1 MKTSL
6 AALFLL
12 FFSLSLVHS
21 SVWYISSKGSNDTD
35 TCGTNEETP
44 CSSLRVIL
52 NNITNQTKE
61 EGGIGGEACYLG
73 LSKDEATFFIILDDV
88 TVPPICLT
96 GWTNLYIIGIEG
108 QASIDSDIGP
118 YRGVINIED
127 SHNVSI
133 TNIRFAESIIGKATL
148 YIKNTSNVIISN
160 VMLPVYAVQS
170 NAILLHNAYDNVSIL
185 NVKFF
190 GNDVLVGYFNFQP
203 GVALLVNQ
211 GYEEFGGIPITGLE
225 PVKRLLL
232 NVSDC
237 SFHTLIN
244 TMEPNTNNYVS
255 SSSISQAVL
264 IQLREGGDNNIISFN
279 NITFRGITSAAGS
292 VVCVRHSGTAAN
304 NTVYFNDNSFLD
316 NTARYGA
323 GVAVYYISQSHD
335 NHVIIRNSVFYR
347 TRATFE
353 GGGVFVASVVSD
365 PTNTVTVKDC
375 NFNKTAGI
383 YGSGIYIFNDPN
395 WFTNSIIVNRVSPPL
410 MSVSV
415 DTVLFFDCDTSITE
429 GVINV
434 LNGYINIIGNK

>member
-6 AALFLL
+6 AVLFLL
-12 FFSLSLVHS
+12 FFSLSLAHS
-21 SVWYISSKGSNDTD
+21 SVWFISSKGSNDTD

-44 CSSLRVIL
+44 CSSLRIIL
-52 NNITNQTKE
+52 NSITNQTKE
-61 EGGIGGEACYLG
+61 GGEESCYLG
-73 LSKDEATFFIILDDV
+73 LSKDEATYFFILDDV

-96 GWTNLYIIGIEG
+96 GWTNLHIIGIEG
-108 QASIDSDIGP
+108 RASIDSDIGP

-127 SHNVSI
+127 SHDVSI
-133 TNIRFAESIIGKATL
+133 TNIRFAKSIIGKATL
-148 YIKNTSNVIISN
+148 YIKNTSSVAISN

-170 NAILLHNAYDNVSIL
+170 NAILLHNAYDNVSIS

-190 GNDVLVGYFNFQP
+190 GNDVLVDYFNFQP
-203 GVALLVNQ
+203 SVALLVNQ
-211 GYEEFGGIPITGLE
+211 GYEEFGGIPITDLK
-225 PVKRLLL
+225 PVKRLIL

-244 TMEPNTNNYVS
+244 TMEPDTNNYVS

-264 IQLREGGDNNIISFN
+264 IQLREGGDNNIISFD

-304 NTVYFNDNSFLD
+304 NTVYFNDILFFN

-335 NHVIIRNSVFYR
+335 NHVIVRDSVFYR
-347 TRATFE
+347 MRATFE

-410 MSVSV
+410 MSISV
-415 DTVLFFDCDTSITE
+415 DTVQFLDCDTSITE

-434 LNGYINIIGNK
+434 LNGHINIIGNK